1 MSLECPPHARRER
14 KSETW
19 VSKMLLV
26 RLKSRAVKKSILK
39 ERSVPAS
46 RINGDLSS
54 VFTWRGGSCSVKISS
69 ELSFLSA
76 GYKCLCLSDAGPSSQ
91 SLPR

>member
-26 RLKSRAVKKSILK
+26 RLKSSAVKKIHSKGK
-39 ERSVPAS
+39 ECPREQDQWGP
-46 RINGDLSS
+46 
-54 VFTWRGGSCSVKISS
+54 
-69 ELSFLSA
+69 ELSLHLE
-76 GYKCLCLSDAGPSSQ
+76 GWVLLCEDLQ
-91 SLPR
+91 